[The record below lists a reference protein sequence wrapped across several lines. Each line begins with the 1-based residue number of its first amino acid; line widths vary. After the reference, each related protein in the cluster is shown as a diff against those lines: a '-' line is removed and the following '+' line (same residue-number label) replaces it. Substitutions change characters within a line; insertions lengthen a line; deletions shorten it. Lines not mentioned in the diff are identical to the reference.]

1 MRKKIGAAARPYGVP
16 PLTLTE
22 TDETRQRRKSGDIGN
37 GASQRAGKAEKS
49 AASGLIG
56 TIAEAISG
64 AMTARAVGN
73 GMTMAEGMS

>member
-1 MRKKIGAAARPYGVP
+1 MKGM
-16 PLTLTE
+16 
-22 TDETRQRRKSGDIGN
+22 DIRN

-56 TIAEAISG
+56 TIAEAIPG

>member
-1 MRKKIGAAARPYGVP
+1 MKGMDLR
-16 PLTLTE
+16 
-22 TDETRQRRKSGDIGN
+22 N

-73 GMTMAEGMS
+73 GMTMIARML